1 MSSPQGPQPGQ
12 DSSGRPAATDLAPGG
27 WAPADGPASPFA
39 DATRSS
45 DVTRSADGS
54 PTADAPRPGQA
65 SRTAGASP
73 SAQAPQREGGPPP
86 RQPARPE
93 RQGSDRQGPGGD
105 TAPTTVLPGGVR
117 RPPQRPEVRPGS
129 ARTTTPR
136 STPAVEGRS
145 QGGARRARLAL
156 QRIDPWSVFLYSLVS
171 SVFLGIALVVAVF
184 VLYSVL
190 GRLGVPDTINELYVE
205 LTGGDAAATP
215 LLSAGRFVGGAV
227 VLAALNVV
235 LLTLLAT
242 LSALLYNL
250 CASFTG
256 GIEVTLGERD

>member
-12 DSSGRPAATDLAPGG
+12 DSPGRPAATDLAPGG
-27 WAPADGPASPFA
+27 WAPAGGPD
-39 DATRSS
+39 DAAAPSQT
-45 DVTRSADGS
+45 
-54 PTADAPRPGQA
+54 DAPRPGGA
-65 SRTAGASP
+65 SRTADAPP
-73 SAQAPQREGGPPP
+73 SAQGPRHGGGLPLRPSASP
-86 RQPARPE
+86 DRPA
-93 RQGSDRQGPGGD
+93 PGGD

-117 RPPQRPEVRPGS
+117 RPPQRPAVRPGS
-129 ARTTTPR
+129 ARTTTARNAPSAEVR
-136 STPAVEGRS
+136 PQASP
-145 QGGARRARLAL
+145 RRAKLAL

-171 SVFLGIALVVAVF
+171 SIFLGIALVVAVF
-184 VLYSVL
+184 ALYSVL
-190 GRLGVPDTINELYVE
+190 SRLGVPDTVNELYVE

-215 LLSAGRFVGGAV
+215 LLSSGRFVGAAV
-227 VLAALNVV
+227 VLAAVNVV

>member
-1 MSSPQGPQPGQ
+1 MSSPQGPEPGQ
-12 DSSGRPAATDLAPGG
+12 DSPGRPAATDLAPGG
-27 WAPADGPASPFA
+27 WAPAGGPESPFA
-39 DATRSS
+39 DANRSS
-45 DVTRSADGS
+45 DVTRSAD
-54 PTADAPRPGQA
+54 
-65 SRTAGASP
+65 ASP
-73 SAQAPQREGGPPP
+73 SAQAPRPDEAPPP
-86 RQPARPE
+86 RQPARPD

-117 RPPQRPEVRPGS
+117 RPPQRPAVRPGS
-129 ARTTTPR
+129 TRTTTPR
-136 STPAVEGRS
+136 STPAVEGRP

-215 LLSAGRFVGGAV
+215 LLSSGRIVGGAV
-227 VLAALNVV
+227 VLAAVNIV

>member
-1 MSSPQGPQPGQ
+1 MSSPQGPEPGQ
-12 DSSGRPAATDLAPGG
+12 DSPGRPAATDLAPGG
-27 WAPADGPASPFA
+27 WAPAGGPESPFA
-39 DATRSS
+39 DAARSS
-45 DVTRSADGS
+45 DVSRSAD
-54 PTADAPRPGQA
+54 
-65 SRTAGASP
+65 ASP
-73 SAQAPQREGGPPP
+73 SAQAPRPDEAPPP
-86 RQPARPE
+86 RQPARP
-93 RQGSDRQGPGGD
+93 DRQGPGRD

-117 RPPQRPEVRPGS
+117 RPAQRPTVRPGS
-129 ARTTTPR
+129 TRTTTPR
-136 STPAVEGRS
+136 STPAVEGRP

-190 GRLGVPDTINELYVE
+190 GRLGVTDTINELYVE

-215 LLSAGRFVGGAV
+215 LLSSGRFVGGAV
-227 VLAALNVV
+227 VLAAVNVV

>member
-1 MSSPQGPQPGQ
+1 MSSPQGPEPGQ
-12 DSSGRPAATDLAPGG
+12 DSPGRPAATDLAPGG
-27 WAPADGPASPFA
+27 WAPAGGPESPFA
-39 DATRSS
+39 DATRSA
-45 DVTRSADGS
+45 DVTRSAD
-54 PTADAPRPGQA
+54 
-65 SRTAGASP
+65 ASP
-73 SAQAPQREGGPPP
+73 SAQAPRPDEAPPP
-86 RQPARPE
+86 RQPARPD
-93 RQGSDRQGPGGD
+93 RQGSDRQGSDRQGSDRQGSGGD

-117 RPPQRPEVRPGS
+117 RPPQRPAVRPGS

-136 STPAVEGRS
+136 STPAVAGRP

-215 LLSAGRFVGGAV
+215 LLSSGRFVGGAV
-227 VLAALNVV
+227 VLAAVNVV